1 MNLEQAVTIST
12 IAFLQTHA
20 ITIYHLSLE
29 GFIMSFQFHT
39 MPGVAW
45 LFTFSRSRLE
55 GHCTRTRET
64 RCLRRFV
71 RKPPKITY
79 CFPGHCAYL
88 LSCQIF
94 WVGFLPLKPYLTGFF
109 KPPIGSHHCRSR
121 RSRPAESRAKGACRG
136 SAVESPHIP
145 GRTALSHRLRQG
157 FPG

>member
-45 LFTFSRSRLE
+45 LFTNSRSRLE

-71 RKPPKITY
+71 RKAQKSHIAFLDIVPTYSPITD
-79 CFPGHCAYL
+79 L
-88 LSCQIF
+88 L
-94 WVGFLPLKPYLTGFF
+94 GGFF
-109 KPPIGSHHCRSR
+109 ATEAISSWVFYATHWEPPLSEPSEPTCRIKGQR
-121 RSRPAESRAKGACRG
+121 R
-136 SAVESPHIP
+136 V
-145 GRTALSHRLRQG
+145 
-157 FPG
+157 